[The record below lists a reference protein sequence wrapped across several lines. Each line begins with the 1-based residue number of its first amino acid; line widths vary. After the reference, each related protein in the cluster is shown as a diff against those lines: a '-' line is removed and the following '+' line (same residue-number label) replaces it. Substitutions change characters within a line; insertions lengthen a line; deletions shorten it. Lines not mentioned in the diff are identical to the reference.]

1 MYGKSLLLLGA
12 TVTSVYAGRNIKG
25 EIITKLGNDVPI
37 DEPNQYWSQLH
48 ACPLPCEDKPSTAW
62 TAYSFLDET
71 ARCAEPMLMELNI
84 YNTIVDGKSIRYRAC
99 TTTAYNDDR
108 PLYNTHTKD
117 VFKPQVKRAAPQS
130 CLGDAEDKSASLHI
144 VKSTSTSGSAESAL
158 EGIKSLQQRIG
169 DGCDS
174 TILFASHNKT
184 IAGIYAGKSIS
195 KASIANWLN
204 KVADDV
210 TSNGN
215 ADRAVAQTCGKPR
228 DSAYA
233 IGLSINPNGDLDAV
247 QKDLRTWADGKCVNA
262 QGKKS
267 TASISLQQSKITS
280 SGAEKHQWR
289 RLDARADCRTIT
301 VNAGDGCWALAQR
314 CGISQQTL
322 ESYNPA
328 KNFCSTLQPGQ
339 KVCCS
344 KGTLPSNRPKPN
356 PDGSCAVYKVKSE
369 DNCYKIAAQYTLT
382 IADLHKFNDGTT
394 WGWHGCDLD
403 IGVNICLSS
412 GTPPL
417 PAPVSNAICG
427 PTKPGT
433 KQPIDGTKLEDLNPC
448 PLNACCNKWGQ
459 CGITPEFCTVS
470 KGPTGNPGTSAP
482 GVAGCVSS
490 CGTSIVKG
498 TTAPASFGR
507 VGYYESWNMDRKC
520 LRMKASDA
528 NPGGYNI
535 IHWAFAEINTSDWT
549 VRINDPHG
557 QWAAFKALKDVKKV
571 CASQNV
577 HVESKFNML

>member
-1 MYGKSLLLLGA
+1 MYGKHLLLLGA
-12 TVTSVYAGRNIKG
+12 SVTSVYAGHNIKG

-48 ACPLPCEDKPSTAW
+48 ACPLPCEDKPSSEW
-62 TAYSFLDET
+62 TAYSSLDET
-71 ARCAEPMLMELNI
+71 ARCTEPMLMELNI
-84 YNTIVDGKSIRYRAC
+84 YNSIINGKSIRYRAC
-99 TTTAYNDDR
+99 TTTAHNDDK
-108 PLYNTHTKD
+108 PMYNTQAKD
-117 VFKPQVKRAAPQS
+117 VFKPQVKRAEQHT
-130 CLGDAEDKSASLHI
+130 CLGDVENKSAPLQI
-144 VKSTSTSGSAESAL
+144 VKSSSTSGSAESTL
-158 EGIKSLQQRIG
+158 EGIKSLQQKINHG

-184 IAGIYAGKSIS
+184 IAGIYAGQSIS
-195 KASIANWLN
+195 RSSIADWLS
-204 KVADDV
+204 KLTADV
-210 TSNGN
+210 TENGN
-215 ADRAVAQTCGKPR
+215 ADRMVAQTCGKPR

-233 IGLSINPNGDLDAV
+233 IGLSINTKGDLGAV
-247 QKDLRTWADGKCVNA
+247 QKDLRTWTDGKCVNA
-262 QGKKS
+262 QGSKS
-267 TASISLQQSKITS
+267 MASISLQQSKITS
-280 SGAEKHQWR
+280 SGDNKHQPRW
-289 RLDARADCRTIT
+289 LDARADCRTIT

-328 KNFCSTLQPGQ
+328 KDFCNTLQPGQ

-344 KGTLPSNRPKPN
+344 KGTLPNNRPKPN
-356 PDGSCAVYKVKSE
+356 PDGSCAVYTIKSG
-369 DNCYKIAAQYTLT
+369 DGCSKIAAQYSLTL
-382 IADLHKFNDGTT
+382 ADLAKFNDGTT
-394 WGWHGCDLD
+394 WGWTGCDLLY
-403 IGVNICLSS
+403 IGVNICVST

-417 PAPVSNAICG
+417 PAPVSNAVCG

-433 KQPIDGTKLEDLNPC
+433 KKPTDGTKIEDLNPC

-482 GVAGCVSS
+482 GVNGCVSS

-520 LRMKASDA
+520 LRMKVSDA

-535 IHWAFAEINTSDWT
+535 IHWAFAEINTADWT

-557 QWAAFKALKDVKKV
+557 QWASFKALKDVKKV
-571 CASQNV
+571 RTSY
-577 HVESKFNML
+577 HMRFKK